1 MKIKAPF
8 KVDIIPACLY
18 RDKPEVFVVEVS
30 CLELN
35 DYNLDC
41 CFLVPLQE
49 KRETDEP
56 NQQELQ
62 SSGLRRSDT

>member
-8 KVDIIPACLY
+8 KVNIIPACLY
-18 RDKPEVFVVEVS
+18 HDKPEVFVVEVS
-30 CLELN
+30 CLEGK

-49 KRETDEP
+49 EKEIDGP
-56 NQQELQ
+56 NQQEL
-62 SSGLRRSDT
+62 